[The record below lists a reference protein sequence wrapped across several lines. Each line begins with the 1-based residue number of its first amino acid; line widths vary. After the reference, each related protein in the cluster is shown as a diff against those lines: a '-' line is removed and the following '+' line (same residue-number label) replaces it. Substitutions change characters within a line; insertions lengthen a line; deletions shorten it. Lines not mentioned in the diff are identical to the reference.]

1 VNLSVFAILDMSQ
14 IKDLRHP
21 KTRKVEKIHI
31 LYGCGC
37 MESIAGRRD
46 RCRRLQAGQRV
57 ARRERSFRR
66 CSSAQVPLT

>member
-31 LYGCGC
+31 LSGF
-37 MESIAGRRD
+37 IKRRD
-46 RCRRLQAGQRV
+46 NAMRSIDML
-57 ARRERSFRR
+57 RRELAELDRVSEQTGAFTI
-66 CSSAQVPLT
+66 A

>member
-31 LYGCGC
+31 LYGF
-37 MESIAGRRD
+37 
-46 RCRRLQAGQRV
+46 QH
-57 ARRERSFRR
+57 
-66 CSSAQVPLT
+66 